1 MKEKNVKKKKI
12 RIRYNRIIIFL
23 IIILLIAFFIFYIT
37 NLKIKKIEIKN
48 NDNIILNEQDII
60 KIANLSN
67 DSKTFQNLSMKIKS
81 NLENN
86 SYILSAKVTKKNLT
100 DVYIEI
106 NENYPLLFNSINN
119 KTVLFDGTEVSEQFN
134 NIPSIVNYVPETK
147 YAELVKKFQKINK
160 EIITRIS
167 QIEYSPNDYDDE
179 RFLLFM
185 NDGNY
190 TFINLYKF
198 ELLNKYLEVIENF
211 GNKRGI
217 LYLDSGNYF
226 EIKEN

>member
-37 NLKIKKIEIKN
+37 NLRINKIEIKN

-119 KTVLFDGTEVSEQFN
+119 KTILFDGTEVSEQFN
-134 NIPSIVNYVPETK
+134 NIPSIVNYVPESK
-147 YAELVKKFQKINK
+147 YTELVKKFQKINK

-211 GNKRGI
+211 GNKKGI

>member
-37 NLKIKKIEIKN
+37 NLRINKIEIKN

-67 DSKTFQNLSMKIKS
+67 NPKTFQNLSMKIKS

-119 KTVLFDGTEVSEQFN
+119 KTILFDGTEVSEQFN
-134 NIPSIVNYVPETK
+134 NIPSIVNYVPESK
-147 YAELVKKFQKINK
+147 YTELVKKFQKINK

-211 GNKRGI
+211 GNKKGI

>member
-23 IIILLIAFFIFYIT
+23 IIILLIVFFIFYIT
-37 NLKIKKIEIKN
+37 NLRINKIEIKN

-119 KTVLFDGTEVSEQFN
+119 KTILFDGTEVSEQFN
-134 NIPSIVNYVPETK
+134 NIPSIVNYVPESK
-147 YAELVKKFQKINK
+147 YTELVKKFQKINK

-211 GNKRGI
+211 GNKKGI

>member
-37 NLKIKKIEIKN
+37 NLRINKIEIKN

-81 NLENN
+81 KLENN

-119 KTVLFDGTEVSEQFN
+119 KTILFDGTEVSEQFN
-134 NIPSIVNYVPETK
+134 NIPSIVNYVPESK
-147 YAELVKKFQKINK
+147 YTELVKKFQKINK

-211 GNKRGI
+211 GNKKGI